1 MVGRFFNKLKVLAL
15 LSSKLTESDLDLDRL
30 YGENIIGL
38 YDDRSLGLF
47 VMVLAA
53 SLYSISRCC
62 G

>member
-1 MVGRFFNKLKVLAL
+1 MVGRFFDKRKVLTSLLNKL
-15 LSSKLTESDLDLDRL
+15 SESDLDLDRL

>member
-47 VMVLAA
+47 VMALAA